1 MQGLA
6 KTLIPLFGLVVAP
19 LAAQAAMPSAQ
30 EDGLS
35 YSYLEAGY
43 VFGDQYEVD
52 VDGFDGT
59 EDDLDG
65 FRLKG
70 SAALMPE
77 LFVWGS
83 THNFDV
89 EVDDIVGDD
98 SDISIDTQ
106 SLGVG
111 YRFPL
116 VTGPGAVDLWGGLS
130 YERLDAEGTAGS
142 GYGATLGLRWLPI
155 PEFELSGFAGYRDYG
170 DLDYAGDP
178 DDAEVDGAAYGV
190 GVAYHVTRNL
200 ALLADWERW
209 ALDADFDL
217 GGAAD
222 VDIDAFSVGVRWN
235 IR

>member
-6 KTLIPLFGLVVAP
+6 KTLIPLFGLVAAP
-19 LAAQAAMPSAQ
+19 LAVQAAMPSVQ

-35 YSYLEAGY
+35 YNYLEAAY
-43 VFGDQYEVD
+43 VFGDQIDIDD
-52 VDGFDGT
+52 VGDF
-59 EDDLDG
+59 DLDG
-65 FRLKG
+65 FRFKG
-70 SAALMPE
+70 SAALTPE
-77 LFVWGS
+77 VFVWGS
-83 THNFDV
+83 SHNFDV
-89 EVDDIVGDD
+89 EIGNDDV
-98 SDISIDTQ
+98 SVDTQ

-130 YERLDAEGTAGS
+130 YERADAGTSGS

-155 PEFELSGFAGYRDYG
+155 PELELSGFAGYRDFG
-170 DLDYAGDP
+170 DLDDT
-178 DDAEVDGAAYGV
+178 ELDGSAYGV
-190 GVAYHVTRNL
+190 GAAYHVTNNL

-217 GGAAD
+217 GGSTDID
-222 VDIDAFSVGVRWN
+222 VDAFSVGVRWN

>member
-1 MQGLA
+1 MQYSA
-6 KTLIPLFGLVVAP
+6 KSLIPLFGLVVAP
-19 LAAQAAMPSAQ
+19 LVAQAAVAAAP

-43 VFGDQYEVD
+43 VFGDQLEFD
-52 VDGFDGT
+52 DGT
-59 EDDLDG
+59 DNDKFDLDG
-65 FRLKG
+65 FRFKG

-89 EVDDIVGDD
+89 DIDDISGGD
-98 SDISIDTQ
+98 SEVSIDAQ

-130 YERLDAEGTAGS
+130 YERLDDAGTASS

-155 PEFELSGFAGYRDYG
+155 PQLELSGFAGYRDYG
-170 DLDYAGDP
+170 DLDYGDG
-178 DDAEVDGAAYGV
+178 DDAEVDGSAYGV
-190 GVAYHVTRNL
+190 GVAYHVTRNV
-200 ALLADWERW
+200 ALLADWERL
-209 ALDADFDL
+209 ALDLDFD
-217 GGAAD
+217 GGGNED
-222 VDIDAFSVGVRWN
+222 LDIDAFSVGVRWN